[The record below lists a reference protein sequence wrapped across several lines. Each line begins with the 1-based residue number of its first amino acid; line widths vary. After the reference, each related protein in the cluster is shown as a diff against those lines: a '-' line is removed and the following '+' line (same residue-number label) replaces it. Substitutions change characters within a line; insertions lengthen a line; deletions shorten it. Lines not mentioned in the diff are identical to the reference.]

1 MLEFD
6 KFSVKGISRGTVVS
20 SFKMNKLTPYIRR
33 ELESI
38 EKIIQEEQLSSLGD
52 GKDRTVTS
60 FEMSKAMLELK
71 LKDQKKAREDNQ
83 EVKNK
88 IKEAENE
95 F

>member
-1 MLEFD
+1 M
-6 KFSVKGISRGTVVS
+6 
-20 SFKMNKLTPYIRR
+20 
-33 ELESI
+33 
-38 EKIIQEEQLSSLGD
+38 GD